1 MTRIGFIGAGGVANV
16 HRKAIELVDGA
27 TLAAVYDIDTP
38 ACSAMAAQAHAKAC
52 SGVDEV
58 FDRSDA
64 VYILTP
70 PHTHRELVVRALE
83 AGKHVLCEKPLAI
96 SLEDGQRIR
105 EAVAAAD
112 VAFMIAFSMRYRESY
127 QRLKAIY
134 DSGSLGT
141 PLTFWFQRMFGG
153 GGYDPNN
160 WRYRPESQSG
170 MSIESLSHQIDQV
183 RWILGEIETVYAR
196 VVASHPELPGVD
208 DNIHAVFGLENGVT
222 ATLHVSWSSHLQFNT
237 TGINGTDGTVRIWGA
252 GGANHDT
259 MYRQL
264 RGATAEERTDL
275 GEKYDERIM
284 ANECRGF
291 LELISAHENGRA
303 DVSFPSI
310 DDGLRALEISHAML
324 ASSRQ
329 NRVVDVKRSVSNT

>member
-1 MTRIGFIGAGGVANV
+1 MTRLGFIGTGGVADV

-27 TLAAVYDIDTP
+27 TLGAVYDIDS
-38 ACSAMAAQAHAKAC
+38 ARCSAMAGQGQARVCAT
-52 SGVDEV
+52 VDELL
-58 FDRSDA
+58 DNSDA
-64 VYILTP
+64 IYILTP
-70 PHTHRELVVRALE
+70 PHTHRELVMRALE

-96 SLEDGQRIR
+96 SLEDGRR
-105 EAVAAAD
+105 MRDAAAAAD
-112 VAFMIAFSMRYRESY
+112 VEFMIAFSMRYRESY
-127 QRLKAIY
+127 QRLKSIY

-170 MSIESLSHQIDQV
+170 MSIESLSHQIDLV
-183 RWILGEIETVYAR
+183 RWIIGEVETVYAR
-196 VVASHPELPGVD
+196 VIASHSELPGVD
-208 DNIHAVFGLENGVT
+208 DNIHAVFGLDNGVT

-252 GGANHDT
+252 GGADHDT
-259 MYRQL
+259 MYQHF
-264 RGATAEERTDL
+264 RGATAEEQTVL
-275 GEKYDERIM
+275 GEKYDEQIM

-291 LELISAHENGRA
+291 LELIERRESGSAG
-303 DVSFPSI
+303 VSCPGI

-324 ASSRQ
+324 TSSRE
-329 NRVVDVKRSVSNT
+329 NRVVDVSGSVPQA